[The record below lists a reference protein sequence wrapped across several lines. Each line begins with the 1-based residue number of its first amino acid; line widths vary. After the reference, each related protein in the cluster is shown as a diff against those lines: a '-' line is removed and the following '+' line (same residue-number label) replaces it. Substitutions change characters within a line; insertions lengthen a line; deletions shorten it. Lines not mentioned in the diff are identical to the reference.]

1 MISFVLAK
9 PLGLLSNT
17 LPGALVA
24 EFVVCILWI
33 FGIHGANV
41 VSGVMQPIW
50 LAAMSQNAEALKA
63 GKALPNV
70 VTQQFFDNFVHMGGS
85 GATLGLAFMIAFVAK
100 SAEFKTLG
108 KLVIGPALFNINE
121 PIVFGLPIVMN
132 YRIAVPF
139 ILAPLV
145 NVTTTYIEMSTGLV
159 AKTVGVMVPWTTPPI
174 ISGYLATMH
183 ISGAV
188 LQIVN
193 IVLDGAIYYFFF
205 KALDRDKVKE
215 EKTFAAK
222 EAAGETVEA

>member
-1 MISFVLAK
+1 
-9 PLGLLSNT
+9 
-17 LPGALVA
+17 
-24 EFVVCILWI
+24 
-33 FGIHGANV
+33 
-41 VSGVMQPIW
+41 
-50 LAAMSQNAEALKA
+50 
-63 GKALPNV
+63 
-70 VTQQFFDNFVHMGGS
+70 MGGS

-100 SAEFKTLG
+100 NAEFKTLG

-145 NVTTTYIEMSTGLV
+145 NVTTTYIAMSTGLV

-193 IVLDGAIYYFFF
+193 IVLDGAISYFFF

>member
-1 MISFVLAK
+1 MWLLRLAVEASPMQSIPNVISFVLAK

-50 LAAMSQNAEALKA
+50 LAAMSQNAAALEA

-70 VTQQFFDNFVHMGGS
+70 VTQQFFDNCVHMGGS
-85 GATLGLAFMIAFVAK
+85 GATLGLAFMIAFVSR

-108 KLVIGPALFNINE
+108 KLIIGPAIFNINE

-132 YRIAVPF
+132 YRMAIPF
-139 ILAPLV
+139 IAAPLV
-145 NVTTTYIEMSTGLV
+145 NVTTILANVDQLWLRRPLGVGFLGPRRQLSLV
-159 AKTVGVMVPWTTPPI
+159 T
-174 ISGYLATMH
+174 
-183 ISGAV
+183 
-188 LQIVN
+188 
-193 IVLDGAIYYFFF
+193 
-205 KALDRDKVKE
+205 
-215 EKTFAAK
+215 
-222 EAAGETVEA
+222 

>member
-1 MISFVLAK
+1 
-9 PLGLLSNT
+9 
-17 LPGALVA
+17 
-24 EFVVCILWI
+24 
-33 FGIHGANV
+33 
-41 VSGVMQPIW
+41 
-50 LAAMSQNAEALKA
+50 MSQNAEALKA

-145 NVTTTYIEMSTGLV
+145 NVTTTYKLLILCL
-159 AKTVGVMVPWTTPPI
+159 MVPSTTSSSRP
-174 ISGYLATMH
+174 
-183 ISGAV
+183 
-188 LQIVN
+188 
-193 IVLDGAIYYFFF
+193 
-205 KALDRDKVKE
+205 
-215 EKTFAAK
+215 
-222 EAAGETVEA
+222 